1 MITMIDLIRG
11 LVCILLAGC
20 VVSAL
25 LVVVIVIGWLIQDYQ
40 AEKRRPNGN
49 KVDNKR
55 KRE

>member
-20 VVSAL
+20 IVSAL
-25 LVVVIVIGWLIQDYQ
+25 LVVIIVIGWLIQDYQ